1 MRFTPSDYV
10 KIAIYAIKNK
20 KISEFVDLKIQ
31 KDRDKKKNKRKA
43 EYVENEI
50 NSEEALK
57 KIPWE

>member
-1 MRFTPSDYV
+1 MRLTLPDYA

-57 KIPWE
+57 KNSL